1 MATVDLAFAE
11 LAAHESFPDVTYWR
25 LWDRSEW
32 LTPGEPT
39 RTEAAEHFF
48 DPDTGM
54 TYRNLRGRLDEFLDA
69 DAIVYWGD
77 FLHMAEYVEM
87 NADILHRHLRAFDRL
102 EDARDYAERHL
113 LLKGQADDV
122 LRRVMSYGTTLG
134 FNTTQD
140 YAAAYG
146 PLLRSFLGRAHRA
159 WGRDTYSAHI
169 AQLERPDSDES
180 TKGTDAAL
188 LLGGRDRRR
197 RDDTLGVFI
206 GRSQLA
212 PADVARL
219 GRALTER
226 LDLAPTWIEWGTE
239 PAFWPMNNRK
249 RLRVAW
255 PGLEHGARVPTLQE
269 RLATYRGVLRGAR
282 APESGRQP
290 AGELVEELARHRL
303 VLTDT
308 YHLAVNAWRVGTP
321 AVCLVDPPSGAG
333 WDVNS
338 GGTLAARDKRTEF
351 YSQIDA
357 TPLLVE
363 SRRLAGSPAELVA
376 GIAEFI
382 DDSEPLEVIHARIAR
397 MRAAGRARFVGAVRE
412 LTGV

>member
-11 LAAHESFPDVTYWR
+11 LAAAEGFPDVTYWR
-25 LWDRSEW
+25 LWDRREW
-32 LTPGEPT
+32 LQPGEEP
-39 RTEAAEHFF
+39 RAEASDHFF
-48 DPDTGM
+48 DSDTGL
-54 TYRNLRGRLDEFLDA
+54 TYRNLRGRIDEFLDA
-69 DAIVYWGD
+69 DAIVFWGD

-87 NADILHRHLRAFDRL
+87 NADILHRHMRIFDDL
-102 EDARDYAERHL
+102 DAARDYAERHL
-113 LLKGQADDV
+113 LLKGQSDEV

-140 YAAAYG
+140 YAAEYG

-159 WGRDTYSAHI
+159 WGRDTYSALI
-169 AQLERPDSDES
+169 AQLERPDSDET

-188 LLGGRDRRR
+188 LLGDRDHRR

-206 GRSQLA
+206 GRSQLD
-212 PADVARL
+212 PAEVARL
-219 GRALTER
+219 GRSLTER
-226 LDLAPTWIEWGTE
+226 LALAPKWIEWGTE
-239 PAFWPMNNRK
+239 PAFWPMNNRR
-249 RLRVAW
+249 RLRLAW

-269 RLATYRGVLRGAR
+269 RLATYRGVLRGGAR
-282 APESGRQP
+282 AAASQVP
-290 AGELVEELARHRL
+290 AAELVEELSRHRL

-321 AVCLVDPPSGAG
+321 AICLVDPPSQAG

-338 GGTLAARDKRTEF
+338 GGSLAARDKRTEF

-363 SRRLAGSPAELVA
+363 SRRLAGSLNELVG
-376 GIAEFI
+376 GIAGFLG
-382 DDSEPLEVIHARIAR
+382 EPEHLEVVHARIAR
-397 MRAAGRARFVGAVRE
+397 MRAGGRAQFVGAIRE